1 MNEELEKIA
10 QDMRRKEREL
20 WAGNP
25 PRMGN
30 GAVALMLDGY
40 ASRLEVA
47 LGLAPRPKCEAAA
60 TEREMAKGLSK
71 KLDGNRAIPGNAAE
85 MRKALERILDIEG
98 YGAPWIEAK
107 VIAQKA
113 LEGEQC
119 TPPIAQESPKI
130 EQQGNAAEM
139 RKALEDTEE
148 LLEHFAKPGTMLHSA
163 FFLHMR
169 DNRAALA
176 EPPRNCDRFQ
186 TASEVSAY
194 WNSNVR
200 TVPLPHDAYGMRID
214 GETYPT
220 FLDWLMAP
228 AEGGSR

>member
-1 MNEELEKIA
+1 MSDNETQADIA
-10 QDMRRKEREL
+10 REMRTYFQTQKRN
-20 WAGNP
+20 GNP
-25 PRMGN
+25 
-30 GAVALMLDGY
+30 
-40 ASRLEVA
+40 EH
-47 LGLAPRPKCEAAA
+47 RPWHQVLSDWADRIEAA
-60 TEREMAKGLSK
+60 EREMAKGMSK
-71 KLDGNRAIPGNAAE
+71 KLDGNRVISNAAE

-119 TPPIAQESPKI
+119 TPLLAQERPKN
-130 EQQGNAAEM
+130 EQPGNAAALREAL
-139 RKALEDTEE
+139 KAAKT
-148 LLEHFAKPGTMLHSA
+148 LLENTDFDADSDLDDAAAPVMA
-163 FFLHMR
+163 QIA
-169 DNRAALA
+169 AALA
-176 EPPRNCDRFQ
+176 APPRNCDRFQ

-200 TVPLPHDAYGMRID
+200 TVPLPHDAYGMHID

-228 AEGGSR
+228 TKEARDA

>member
-10 QDMRRKEREL
+10 QDMRKKEREL

-47 LGLAPRPKCEAAA
+47 LGLAPRPKCEAAHKEEPLA
-60 TEREMAKGLSK
+60 VVKPPCAGNGAAIHTALDSVRIEMLKRLAGIQPQIS
-71 KLDGNRAIPGNAAE
+71 DMGI
-85 MRKALERILDIEG
+85 LELCVD
-98 YGAPWIEAK
+98 
-107 VIAQKA
+107 AQ
-113 LEGEQC
+113 
-119 TPPIAQESPKI
+119 
-130 EQQGNAAEM
+130 
-139 RKALEDTEE
+139 
-148 LLEHFAKPGTMLHSA
+148 HKPV
-163 FFLHMR
+163 
-169 DNRAALA
+169 
-176 EPPRNCDRFQ
+176 RNCDRFQ

-200 TVPLPHDAYGMRID
+200 TVPLPHDAYGMHID

-220 FLDWLMAP
+220 FLDWLFAP
-228 AEGGSR
+228 AE